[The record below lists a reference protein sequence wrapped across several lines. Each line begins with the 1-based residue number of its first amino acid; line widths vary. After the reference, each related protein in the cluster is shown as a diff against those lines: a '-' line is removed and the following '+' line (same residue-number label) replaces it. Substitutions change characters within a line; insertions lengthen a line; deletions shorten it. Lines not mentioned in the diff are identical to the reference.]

1 MANYEKMYDLF
12 DLALRMQET
21 SEGLS
26 LEYIQHQYNV
36 SRRTAERMRNALMT
50 YFPQMEEVSTGERIK
65 RWRITQRSLNS
76 FISFSAE
83 ELAVFKTAID
93 KLKQSNLKE
102 KADTLAQ
109 VEIKLRNLLKPE
121 QKNKIE
127 VDADELMKS
136 EGLVLHP
143 GPRIELNTAIVQTLR
158 QAILSCHHIKMSY
171 LTKYTGK
178 IHEYKLVPY
187 GFLYGQKNHY
197 LVAKH
202 SDGYDNGKAHNFS
215 LQQIKKV
222 EILPDIF
229 DSLEFDLKEYAL
241 ESFGAFHE
249 EPFEVEWLFSADV
262 AEEAKHFIFHP
273 KQKLIKNHDGTL
285 TVKFKAGGRREM
297 DWHLYTWGD
306 KVKVIKPKDW
316 YKFIA

>member
-12 DLALRMQET
+12 DLAMAMQES

-26 LEYIQHQYNV
+26 LEDIQQKYNV
-36 SRRTAERMRNALMT
+36 SRRTAERMRNALLN
-50 YFPQMEEVSTGERIK
+50 YFPQMEEVETGERTK

-93 KLKQSNLKE
+93 KLKQSNLKD
-102 KADTLAQ
+102 KADTLEK

-127 VDADELMKS
+127 VDADELMKA

-143 GPRIELNTAIVQTLR
+143 GPRIELDKEILATLR
-158 QAILSCHHIKMSY
+158 QAILSCHHIKMVYQAKNS
-171 LTKYTGK
+171 GK
-178 IHEYKLVPY
+178 SHTYRLVPY
-187 GFLYGQKNHY
+187 GFLYGQRDHY

-215 LQQIKKV
+215 LQQIKNV
-222 EILPDIF
+222 EILSDVF
-229 DSLEFDLKEYAL
+229 DSAEFDLNAYAM

-249 EPFEVEWLFSADV
+249 EPFDVEWLFSKDV
-262 AEEAKHFIFHP
+262 ANEAKNFIFHP
-273 KQKLIKNHDGTL
+273 KQKLIENPDGTL
-285 TVKFKAGGRREM
+285 TVKFKAGGKREM
-297 DWHLYTWGD
+297 DWFLYTWGD
-306 KVKVIKPKDW
+306 DVKVIKPKDW
-316 YKFIA
+316 D

>member
-1 MANYEKMYDLF
+1 M
-12 DLALRMQET
+12 
-21 SEGLS
+21 
-26 LEYIQHQYNV
+26 
-36 SRRTAERMRNALMT
+36 
-50 YFPQMEEVSTGERIK
+50 
-65 RWRITQRSLNS
+65 NS

-93 KLKQSNLKE
+93 NLKQSNLKE
-102 KADTLAQ
+102 KAETLAH
-109 VEIKLRNLLKPE
+109 VELKLRNLLKPE

-143 GPRIELNTAIVQTLR
+143 GPRIELNKEILNTLR

-171 LTKYTGK
+171 WTKYTGK
-178 IHEYKLVPY
+178 THTYTVIPY
-187 GFLYGQKNHY
+187 GFLYGQRDHY

-202 SDGYDNGKAHNFS
+202 SDGYDNGKAHNFL
-215 LQQIKKV
+215 LQKIKNV
-222 EILPDIF
+222 EILPDVF
-229 DSLEFDLKEYAL
+229 DSSEFDLQEYAL

-249 EPFEVEWLFSADV
+249 EPFDVEWLFDKEV
-262 AEEAKHFIFHP
+262 AEEAKNFIFHP
-273 KQKLIKNHDGTL
+273 KQKLIKNPDGTL
-285 TVKFKAGGRREM
+285 TVKFHAGGRREM

-316 YKFIA
+316 YKPKE

>member
-12 DLALRMQET
+12 DLAMAMQES

-26 LEYIQHQYNV
+26 LEDIQQKYNV
-36 SRRTAERMRNALMT
+36 SRRTAERMRDALLT
-50 YFPQMEEVSTGERIK
+50 YFPQMEEVKTGERTK

-93 KLKQSNLKE
+93 NLKQSNLKE
-102 KADTLAQ
+102 KADILTRIEL
-109 VEIKLRNLLKPE
+109 KLRNLLKPE

-127 VDADELMKS
+127 VDAEELIKA

-143 GPRIELNTAIVQTLR
+143 GPRIELDKNILNILR

-187 GFLYGQKNHY
+187 GFLYGQRDHY

-202 SDGYDNGKAHNFS
+202 NDGYDNGKAHNFS
-215 LQQIKKV
+215 LQQIKSV

-229 DSLEFDLKEYAL
+229 DSSEFDLNEYAL

-262 AEEAKHFIFHP
+262 ADEAQNFIFHP
-273 KQKLIKNHDGTL
+273 KQKMIKNPDGTL

-297 DWHLYTWGD
+297 DWHLYTWGNN
-306 KVKVIKPKDW
+306 VKVIKPKDW
-316 YKFIA
+316 DKH

>member
-12 DLALRMQET
+12 DLALMMQES

-26 LEYIQHQYNV
+26 LDGIQQKYKV
-36 SRRTAERMRNALMT
+36 SRRTAERMRDALLI
-50 YFPQMEEVSTGERIK
+50 YFPQMEEVKTGERTK

-93 KLKQSNLKE
+93 NLKQSNLKE
-102 KADTLAQ
+102 KADTLAK

-127 VDADELMKS
+127 VDADELMKA

-143 GPRIELNTAIVQTLR
+143 GPHIELDKNILNTLR
-158 QAILSCHHIKMSY
+158 QAILSCHHVKMEYQAKNSA
-171 LTKYTGK
+171 KSH
-178 IHEYKLVPY
+178 IYKLVPY
-187 GFLYGQKNHY
+187 GFLYGQRNHY

-202 SDGYDNGKAHNFS
+202 NDGYDNGKAHNFS
-215 LQQIKKV
+215 LQYIKSV
-222 EILPDIF
+222 EILPAVF
-229 DSLEFDLKEYAL
+229 DSSEFDLQAYAL

-249 EPFEVEWLFSADV
+249 EPFEVEWLFSANV
-262 AEEAKHFIFHP
+262 AEEAKNFIFHP
-273 KQKLIKNHDGTL
+273 KQKLMHNPDGTL

-297 DWHLYTWGD
+297 DWFLYTWGD
-306 KVKVIKPKDW
+306 DVKVIKPKDW
-316 YKFIA
+316 YEKK